1 MIARTHISLRS
12 FALRCGASRSLLA
25 LGAIVVA
32 VSTGLTGCGHPA
44 GVIFEP
50 MENAPRWPAPPEQA
64 RIEYVGSLT
73 LETDLKPR
81 VSFAASLGRAL
92 FGGREIRTMLSP
104 IDVSSDDA
112 GRLFVCDSNAQSVHV
127 FDLETREYAR
137 REPPESVGGFS
148 QPVAITIDDQD
159 RLLVADAVARIID
172 VFDTDGVY
180 IGAWGDGQLTRPAGI
195 AFDPIG
201 RRIIVADS
209 AAHQLV
215 VFDLEGNVQNV
226 IGQRGSQ
233 LGQFNFPTA
242 VAVGP
247 TGHIFVSDSL
257 NFRIQVFD
265 AAFRPIR
272 SIGEKGDLPGYFGLP
287 KGITVD
293 ANGLL
298 FVVDAH
304 FEVVQI
310 FDSEGQLLLSFGRE
324 GQGPGEFWLPA
335 GVHTDGT
342 GRIWVADSY
351 NRRVQVF
358 RVVEEASP

>member
-1 MIARTHISLRS
+1 MLALTDMSLRS
-12 FALRCGASRSLLA
+12 SVLEWGAGA
-25 LGAIVVA
+25 VIGAAIV
-32 VSTGLTGCGHPA
+32 LTGCAHPA

-50 MENAPRWPAPPEQA
+50 MEDAPRWPAPPEPA

-73 LETDLKPR
+73 LESDLKPR

-104 IDVSSDDA
+104 IDVSSDQA
-112 GRLFVCDSNAQSVHV
+112 GRLYVCDSNAQVVHV

-137 REPPESVGGFS
+137 RKPPESAGGFS

-159 RLLVADAVARIID
+159 RLLVADAVARVID
-172 VFDTDGVY
+172 VFDREGVF

-215 VFDLEGNVQNV
+215 VFDLAGSVQSV
-226 IGQRGSQ
+226 IGKRGSAI
-233 LGQFNFPTA
+233 GQFNFPTG

-257 NFRIQVFD
+257 NFRIQEFD
-265 AAFRPIR
+265 AAFTPIR
-272 SIGEKGDLPGYFGLP
+272 TIGQKGDLPGYFGLP

-293 ANGLL
+293 ENGLL

-304 FEVVQI
+304 FEAVQI
-310 FDSEGQLLLSFGRE
+310 FDSEGRLLLSFGRE
-324 GQGPGEFWLPA
+324 GQRPGEFWLPA
-335 GVHTDGT
+335 GVHADGT
-342 GRIWVADSY
+342 GQIWVADSY